1 VGKQVDQILKVVG
14 AIKVGDVVVR
24 LVGDQRLLRVT
35 AVRQEYDY
43 DVIHAEWLAVV
54 DMLTGVSADV
64 VCASRV
70 TYPLNEM
77 EVIAWASR

>member
-1 VGKQVDQILKVVG
+1 MGKQVDQIIKTAG
-14 AIKVGDVVVR
+14 AILVGDIVQR
-24 LVGDQRLLRVT
+24 LGDQRLLRVT
-35 AVRQEYDY
+35 AVRLEYDY
-43 DVIHAEWLAVV
+43 DVLHAEWLAVV
-54 DMLTGVSADV
+54 DMLTGVSADE